1 MDYKVII
8 TPRKLCDAGMEAL
21 AAQANYEVVDKVNA
35 CNFLPELQKA
45 DALMIKEGG
54 DRTRGYACLSR
65 LKGHCK
71 ARRRL

>member
-54 DRTRGYACLSR
+54 IGPATVP
-65 LKGHCK
+65 GHPLHQTC
-71 ARRRL
+71 RSSS

>member
-45 DALMIKEGG
+45 DALMIK
-54 DRTRGYACLSR
+54 
-65 LKGHCK
+65 
-71 ARRRL
+71 

>member
-35 CNFLPELQKA
+35 CNFLRSFK
-45 DALMIKEGG
+45 
-54 DRTRGYACLSR
+54 
-65 LKGHCK
+65 
-71 ARRRL
+71 RRML